1 ASTGVVSASACFY
14 SNQAA
19 ADACSYSN
27 KVATPALPKADIDA
41 SHFLSRSRC
50 CSINFRYARVIVR
63 GLDFGKVLSDAQ
75 HFVSAKAPVPWVCA
89 RRACGYRRGA
99 FQLIVRDGLRRTD
112 IADGAHRVQ
121 SWQRDANLKSE
132 ACQAIGRIISPNG

>member
-1 ASTGVVSASACFY
+1 MRVLIPTKLRRPLCQKRTLTLLIFSLALLFY
-14 SNQAA
+14 Q
-19 ADACSYSN
+19 
-27 KVATPALPKADIDA
+27 
-41 SHFLSRSRC
+41 
-50 CSINFRYARVIVR
+50 FRYALVIVR

-75 HFVSAKAPVPWVCA
+75 HFVRAKAPVPWVCA

-99 FQLIVRDGLRRTD
+99 FQLIVRDELRRTD

-121 SWQRDANLKSE
+121 SWQRDADLKSE